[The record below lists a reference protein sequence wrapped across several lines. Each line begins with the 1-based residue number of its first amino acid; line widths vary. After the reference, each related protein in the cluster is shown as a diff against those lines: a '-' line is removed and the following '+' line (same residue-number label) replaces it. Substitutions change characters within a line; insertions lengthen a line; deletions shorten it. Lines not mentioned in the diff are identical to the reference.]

1 MGGGKVRSSGDQV
14 DCIRATVQG
23 RHGRRDPVPWILNG
37 AGDFGV
43 FMYRPSTCSH
53 GGFGWNSV
61 WLEDSLV
68 MGIAPRI
75 HDNGVA
81 RVTLHSTMYIKLKV
95 TEYLLSLDPPSSE
108 ASDTYN
114 IVPM

>member
-1 MGGGKVRSSGDQV
+1 MGGGKVRSGGDQAE
-14 DCIRATVQG
+14 CIRATVQG

-43 FMYRPSTCSH
+43 FIYRPSTCSH

-61 WLEDSLV
+61 GLKDSLV

-108 ASDTYN
+108 A
-114 IVPM
+114 